1 MLQLGRAESDKSKM
15 KRMLSVSQPQLD
27 TNDVFD
33 IPSPPPVATKRF
45 ESSFSAVNRP
55 PLPPPPPPSFGHPD
69 APDEA
74 PKAQIA
80 TIPELQ
86 MDAASEENVSARESV
101 LQSSLM
107 TPAAT
112 AQAGD
117 ESVPVC
123 PADLPQVD
131 LDAWGHGGAV
141 VGSAMSTIS
150 QQDSVHQD
158 SAPAECIRGK
168 PSDDQPET
176 PGAVTGPFTAG
187 VNATVDA
194 EPPHHA
200 AVPRPEA
207 DPASTPS
214 PAVRPQKTPGLANPD
229 QVYGALYDSLFPQ
242 SFTSEVLSSLST
254 PPPQVYSAAQRSQ
267 TVVRTIDQYRAE
279 HTAPGLPAAGGRED
293 PMDLYVDRIS
303 VSGGSTRTSCQ
314 SGAETNGG
322 PDLQSSVPPSSLYAT
337 SGTRTQAEP
346 AHNPPEG
353 KLQPFNLKEDT
364 PNTGLLLIS
373 APPIFD
379 HETAPGTEA
388 RFTDSVPTVTPVRDA
403 VKDQV
408 SSRTLCPST
417 VPHKK
422 HARTPPGDMEG
433 FLSPTYLS
441 VGSEDSSVVDIYYS
455 AEEDNEDSGDDE
467 MYVSDE
473 GGVQMGAGGE
483 TGGVHG
489 ELWQRGG
496 VAWRDDGISQ
506 ETSVKNSGEE
516 EKDDARLPDE
526 GRFLE
531 VMEQVKEE
539 GKERREETFLAK
551 PVQQVNKLMV
561 CDFSPPSTE
570 TRRQPEDSQEIWA
583 SRVETGDPPSSERL
597 SFSQPPLY
605 LTRRQS
611 YDPRQEVA
619 LTSHRA
625 ASAATDTVA
634 SMTHGGSAPEHN
646 RLPQSAEWV
655 DTITASRG
663 RVRNQAAALRLTDAQ
678 RTDTSAP
685 PGGPERPA
693 GAQLEPCSG

>member
-1 MLQLGRAESDKSKM
+1 MLQLGRAESDKLKM
-15 KRMLSVSQPQLD
+15 KRMLSVSQPELD

-33 IPSPPPVATKRF
+33 IPSPPPVATNRF
-45 ESSFSAVNRP
+45 ESSFPAVNRP
-55 PLPPPPPPSFGHPD
+55 PLPPPFGHPD

-74 PKAQIA
+74 PKAPIA

-117 ESVPVC
+117 ESAPVC

-131 LDAWGHGGAV
+131 LDPWGHGGAV
-141 VGSAMSTIS
+141 VGSAMSAIS

-158 SAPAECIRGK
+158 SAPAECIGGK
-168 PSDDQPET
+168 PSDDQLET

-200 AVPRPEA
+200 AVPRP
-207 DPASTPS
+207 
-214 PAVRPQKTPGLANPD
+214 QKTPRLANPD

-254 PPPQVYSAAQRSQ
+254 PPPQVYSTAQLPQ

-279 HTAPGLPAAGGRED
+279 HTAPACPGLPAAGGGED
-293 PMDLYVDRIS
+293 PMDLYVDRVS

-314 SGAETNGG
+314 SEAGTNGG

-337 SGTRTQAEP
+337 SGTQAEP

-364 PNTGLLLIS
+364 PNTGLLIIS

-388 RFTDSVPTVTPVRDA
+388 RFTDSVPTGTPVRDG

-408 SSRTLCPST
+408 SSRTLCPSP

-422 HARTPPGDMEG
+422 HARTQAEPPAAPGDMEG

-441 VGSEDSSVVDIYYS
+441 VGSEDGSILDIYYS
-455 AEEDNEDSGDDE
+455 AEEDEDSGDDE

-473 GGVQMGAGGE
+473 GGVQMAGGGE

-496 VAWRDDGISQ
+496 ASWRDDGISRG
-506 ETSVKNSGEE
+506 TSAKNSGEE
-516 EKDDARLPDE
+516 EKDAARPPDE
-526 GRFLE
+526 GRSPE

-551 PVQQVNKLMV
+551 PVQQVNNLMV
-561 CDFSPPSTE
+561 CDFAPPSTD
-570 TRRQPEDSQEIWA
+570 TRRRPQDSQEIWA

-597 SFSQPPLY
+597 SFRQPPPY
-605 LTRRQS
+605 LRQRQS
-611 YDPRQEVA
+611 YDPRQEVVLA
-619 LTSHRA
+619 SRRA

-646 RLPQSAEWV
+646 RLPQNAEWA

-663 RVRNQAAALRLTDAQ
+663 RVGNQAAARLTDAQ

-693 GAQLEPCSG
+693 GARLEPCSG